1 MGRITKLNTM
11 PAANSASPLVPTYIR
26 TRSSEALEARIKGR
40 IKFAEALNLDK
51 HCTLRQGER
60 GGGQLSVGGS
70 GDRRW
75 WIVVKIGC
83 YTTDYVTVTIDL
95 EEYLNTK
102 ELSTFG
108 INQKWCEEMTDNTL
122 LYPVPLLSG

>member
-1 MGRITKLNTM
+1 MGE
-11 PAANSASPLVPTYIR
+11 SGE
-26 TRSSEALEARIKGR
+26 SE
-40 IKFAEALNLDK
+40 
-51 HCTLRQGER
+51 
-60 GGGQLSVGGS
+60 SGS

-75 WIVVKIGC
+75 WIVVKIGY

-95 EEYLNTK
+95 EEYLNSK
-102 ELSTFG
+102 KLSTFG